1 MTDTKEII
9 QDCIISPLQRCID
22 GEILAENYKW
32 YVPENLSRD
41 YRTTPYD
48 EDGFHEAMKPFYWRL
63 LTGTLQV
70 GGMNEHSCVFVEHC
84 MEDFQG
90 LAEWVGEHNFMEII
104 DGLAAHNYGKY
115 RFFRILE
122 ILYDSGFRSY
132 MSKCPR
138 KDIEEEIE
146 KLEVNGNRTRGEL
159 LCITLAYMMIEQA
172 DVSDGRKDELEA
184 QLRQHWS
191 YLVSIYSV
199 MVRRIVGSN
208 FKAFVQLA
216 NNVNIPPDCHPYI
229 HIFYEAILL
238 REPDLFPTDKLKDKL
253 VKHMARM
260 EDIMKDTPQEDTLD
274 ELCHILFGNELEE
287 MMQRKHFQSYDELN
301 CKVKQLENTVD
312 TLNKAFDSIVE
323 QLENAVKDNVP
334 ISVIENQ
341 LLRLGASTAW
351 DVFCQLN
358 ALLISNKAWANH
370 AAAISEKIM
379 NMRNRES
386 AFINKGNYY
395 ESGAQHNDHSH
406 QLSITPQTATD
417 GLDMKQLKIAQQ

>member
-41 YRTTPYD
+41 YRTNPYD

-199 MVRRIVGSN
+199 MVR
-208 FKAFVQLA
+208 
-216 NNVNIPPDCHPYI
+216 D
-229 HIFYEAILL
+229 
-238 REPDLFPTDKLKDKL
+238 
-253 VKHMARM
+253 
-260 EDIMKDTPQEDTLD
+260 
-274 ELCHILFGNELEE
+274 
-287 MMQRKHFQSYDELN
+287 RK
-301 CKVKQLENTVD
+301 
-312 TLNKAFDSIVE
+312 
-323 QLENAVKDNVP
+323 
-334 ISVIENQ
+334 SV
-341 LLRLGASTAW
+341 
-351 DVFCQLN
+351 V
-358 ALLISNKAWANH
+358 
-370 AAAISEKIM
+370 
-379 NMRNRES
+379 
-386 AFINKGNYY
+386 
-395 ESGAQHNDHSH
+395 
-406 QLSITPQTATD
+406 
-417 GLDMKQLKIAQQ
+417 

>member
-41 YRTTPYD
+41 YRTNPYD

-216 NNVNIPPDCHPYI
+216 NNVNISPDCHPYI

-274 ELCHILFGNELEE
+274 ELCHILFGKELEE

-301 CKVKQLENTVD
+301 CKVKQLGTRW
-312 TLNKAFDSIVE
+312 TL
-323 QLENAVKDNVP
+323 
-334 ISVIENQ
+334 
-341 LLRLGASTAW
+341 STRPSTPSW
-351 DVFCQLN
+351 NNWRMPSRTTCP
-358 ALLISNKAWANH
+358 
-370 AAAISEKIM
+370 
-379 NMRNRES
+379 S
-386 AFINKGNYY
+386 A
-395 ESGAQHNDHSH
+395 
-406 QLSITPQTATD
+406 
-417 GLDMKQLKIAQQ
+417 